1 VPEPAARPAAAFAA
15 ALGGFGLF
23 ETAPHLAV
31 AVSGGAD
38 SLALVLLAHA
48 WARARGGSVTALTVD
63 HRLRPDSVAEAA
75 RVGWQMRDFGI
86 PHHILCWV
94 DAKPQGG
101 LQARARDARYRLLE
115 DWCAGQG
122 VLHLLTGHTA
132 DDQAETLLLR
142 LRRGSTLYGLP
153 GMTALAE
160 RPWGRLLRP
169 LLACRHA
176 DLCDGLRRTGVTW
189 IEDPSNRD
197 PRFARSQL
205 RTEIAVA
212 QGGPVLQRLA
222 RRLGH
227 LRRADDDI
235 VTRLLARHVLLR
247 AGRAR
252 IAGGLAQ
259 FPTPVAAAL
268 LGRVCH
274 AVGGAAHA
282 PAGAA
287 LDRALGHL
295 DAGRAT
301 TLGGCHLLPDAAGLL
316 VRPERPRRRGSD
328 DAGVTGR
335 ALGRHPALGPAPF
348 RLVSPPGGP
357 TYLPSDSESHTGAC
371 MLVTPPPDGLAGW
384 RGIQWRGS
392 GQ

>member
-1 VPEPAARPAAAFAA
+1 VPEPAGGPAAAFAA
-15 ALGGFGLF
+15 ALGSFGPF
-23 ETAPHLAV
+23 ESAPQLAV

-63 HRLRPDSVAEAA
+63 HRLRPESAAEAA
-75 RVGWQMRDFGI
+75 RVGRQMRDLGI
-86 PHHILCWV
+86 PHHILCWS
-94 DAKPQGG
+94 DDKPPTG

-142 LRRGSTLYGLP
+142 LRRGSTLYGLA

-169 LLACRHA
+169 LLACRHE
-176 DLCDGLRRTGVTW
+176 DLCGWLRQAGVAW

-197 PRFARSQL
+197 PRFARSRL
-205 RTEIAVA
+205 RAEISAG
-212 QGGPVLQRLA
+212 QGGPKLQRLA
-222 RRLGH
+222 FRLGH
-227 LRRADDDI
+227 LRRADDEI
-235 VTRLLARHVLLR
+235 VTRLLARHVLLHD
-247 AGRAR
+247 GRAR
-252 IAGGLAQ
+252 IAGGLAHL
-259 FPTPVAAAL
+259 PAPLAMAVLA
-268 LGRVCH
+268 RVCL
-274 AVGGAAHA
+274 AVGWADHPPADGALH
-282 PAGAA
+282 
-287 LDRALGHL
+287 RALGHL
-295 DAGRAT
+295 QAGRAT
-301 TLGGCHLLPDAAGLL
+301 TVGGCHLLPGATSLL
-316 VRPERPRRRGSD
+316 VRPERPRRRGGD
-328 DAGVTGR
+328 DVGVTAPSR
-335 ALGRHPALGPAPF
+335 PRHRSLGPAPF

-357 TYLPSDSESHTGAC
+357 TYLPSDSESHPGAC
-371 MLVTPPPDGLAGW
+371 MLVTPLSAGLAGW

>member
-1 VPEPAARPAAAFAA
+1 MPELAAGPAAAFAA
-15 ALGGFGLF
+15 ALAGFGPF
-23 ETAPHLAV
+23 EAAPQLAV

-38 SLALVLLAHA
+38 SLALVLLADA

-63 HRLRPDSVAEAA
+63 HRLRPDSAAEAA
-75 RVGWQMRDFGI
+75 QVGRQMRDFGI
-86 PHHILCWV
+86 AHHILCWS
-94 DAKPQGG
+94 DDKPPGG

-142 LRRGSTLYGLP
+142 LRRGSTLHGLA

-176 DLCDGLRRTGVTW
+176 DLCDALRRAGLGW
-189 IEDPSNRD
+189 SEDPSNRD
-197 PRFARSQL
+197 PRFARSRL
-205 RTEIAVA
+205 RAEIAA
-212 QGGPVLQRLA
+212 GQGGPALARLA
-222 RRLGH
+222 RRLGR

-235 VTRLLARHVLLR
+235 LTRLLARHVLLR
-247 AGRAR
+247 GGRAR
-252 IAGGLAQ
+252 VAGGLAQ
-259 FPTPVAAAL
+259 FPAPVAAAL
-268 LGRVCH
+268 LARVCH

-282 PAGAA
+282 PTGAA

-295 DAGRAT
+295 AAGRAT
-301 TLGGCHLLPDAAGLL
+301 TLGGCHLLPNATGLL
-316 VRPERPRRRGSD
+316 VRPERPRRRGGD
-328 DAGVTGR
+328 DTGVTAR
-335 ALGRHPALGPAPF
+335 APARPPSLGPAPF

-357 TYLPSDSESHTGAC
+357 TYLPSDSESHPGAC
-371 MLVTPPPDGLAGW
+371 MLVAPPPAGLAGG